1 MKASSKFDFIIVGGG
16 LSGLHLSYCFLNDN
30 YFKDYSINVTDQSSW
45 YDKEKSKKEDNF
57 FSFWEVGKGKWD
69 KILKQRWNKADFY
82 SSTGKVVMDFSEYN
96 YKTLSSSK
104 FEEYV
109 KRKIKKKKNFKF
121 INDTVL
127 KIREDKNKLVV
138 VGNKKNYQAKHIFDS
153 RLPVGVHEEIKKY
166 TNLKQHFLGW
176 VIKTDEKKFN
186 KKSFV
191 FMDYRIRDKNHT
203 AFTYVL
209 PFKKNEALI
218 EHTYFSKDECN
229 REVYEEYIKEYLSK
243 YYNTINYKIIKSEYG
258 VIPMTSYPFY
268 KESTKNITKIGT
280 AGGWVKPSTGYSF
293 KSCEKYS
300 LKILKNIKEGKKIG
314 IIPEKK
320 YYFLDKI
327 LLGVLSQYNH
337 LGETVFYKMIK
348 RNPTKRL
355 LEFLNEESKLSDI
368 LKIIISKRSIYFVRV
383 FIKSLYKKVL

>member
-1 MKASSKFDFIIVGGG
+1 MKASSKFDYIIVGGG
-16 LSGLHLSYCFLNDN
+16 LSGLHLSYCFLKDK
-30 YFKDYSINVTDQSSW
+30 YFNDYSFLII
-45 YDKEKSKKEDNF
+45 DKEKSKKEDNF
-57 FSFWEVGKGKWD
+57 FSFWEAGNGKWD

-82 SSTGKVVMDFSEYN
+82 SSSGKVVMDFSEYN

-127 KIREDKNKLVV
+127 KIREDKKKLVV
-138 VGNKKNYQAKHIFDS
+138 VGNKKNYQGKHIFDS
-153 RLPVGVHEEIKKY
+153 RLPGGVNKKIKRY
-166 TNLKQHFLGW
+166 TYLKQHFLGW

-218 EHTYFSKDECN
+218 EHTYFSKNECN
-229 REVYEEYIKEYLSK
+229 LEVYEEYIREYLSK
-243 YYNTINYKIIKSEYG
+243 YYNNTNYKIIKSEYG
-258 VIPMTSYPFY
+258 IIPMTTYPFY

-300 LKILKNIKEGKKIG
+300 LKILKNIKEGKEIR
-314 IIPEKK
+314 ITPNKK

-327 LLGVLSQYNH
+327 LLGVLSKYNH
-337 LGETVFYKMIK
+337 RGENVFYRMIK

-355 LEFLNEESKLSDI
+355 LEFLNEESKLLDI
-368 LKIIISKRSIYFVRV
+368 VRIIISMRSIYFVRV
-383 FIKSLYKKVL
+383 FIKSFYKKVL

>member
-1 MKASSKFDFIIVGGG
+1 M
-16 LSGLHLSYCFLNDN
+16 
-30 YFKDYSINVTDQSSW
+30 
-45 YDKEKSKKEDNF
+45 
-57 FSFWEVGKGKWD
+57 
-69 KILKQRWNKADFY
+69 
-82 SSTGKVVMDFSEYN
+82 
-96 YKTLSSSK
+96 
-104 FEEYV
+104 
-109 KRKIKKKKNFKF
+109 
-121 INDTVL
+121 
-127 KIREDKNKLVV
+127 

-153 RLPVGVHEEIKKY
+153 RLPGDVYKEIKKY
-166 TNLKQHFLGW
+166 TYLKQHFLGW

-218 EHTYFSKDECN
+218 EHTYFSKDECD
-229 REVYEEYIKEYLSK
+229 REVYEEYIREYLSK
-243 YYNTINYKIIKSEYG
+243 YYNTTNYKIIKSEYG
-258 VIPMTSYPFY
+258 IIPMTSYPFY

-327 LLGVLSQYNH
+327 LLGVLSKYNH

-348 RNPTKRL
+348 RNPTKRV

-368 LKIIISKRSIYFVRV
+368 LKIIISMRSIYFVRV

>member
-30 YFKDYSINVTDQSSW
+30 YFKDYSFLII
-45 YDKEKSKKEDNF
+45 DKEKSKKEDNF
-57 FSFWEVGKGKWD
+57 FSFWEAGNGKWD
-69 KILKQRWNKADFY
+69 KILKQKWNKADFY

-153 RLPVGVHEEIKKY
+153 RFPGGVHQEIKKHTY
-166 TNLKQHFLGW
+166 LKQHFLGW

-218 EHTYFSKDECN
+218 EHTYFSKDECD

-348 RNPTKRL
+348 RNPTKRV

-368 LKIIISKRSIYFVRV
+368 LKIIISMRSIYFVRV

>member
-1 MKASSKFDFIIVGGG
+1 MKANSKFDYIIVGGG
-16 LSGLHLSYCFLNDN
+16 LSGLHLSYCFLNDQ
-30 YFKDYSINVTDQSSW
+30 YFNDYSFLII
-45 YDKEKSKKEDNF
+45 DKEKSKNEDKF
-57 FSFWEVGKGKWD
+57 FSFWEAGNGKWD

-82 SSTGKVVMDFSEYN
+82 SSAGKVVMDFSEYN

-153 RLPVGVHEEIKKY
+153 RLPGNVHKEIKKHTY
-166 TNLKQHFLGW
+166 LKQHFLGW
-176 VIKTDEKKFN
+176 VIKTNEKKFN

-191 FMDYRIRDKNHT
+191 FMDYRVRDKNHT

-218 EHTYFSKDECN
+218 EHTYFSKDECK
-229 REVYEEYIKEYLSK
+229 REVYEEYIRKYLSK
-243 YYNTINYKIIKSEYG
+243 YYSTKNYKIIKSEYG
-258 VIPMTSYPFY
+258 IIPMTSYPFH

-293 KSCEKYS
+293 KNCEKYS

-327 LLGVLSQYNH
+327 LLGVLSQYNNR
-337 LGETVFYKMIK
+337 GETVFYKMIK
-348 RNPTKRL
+348 RNPTKRVL
-355 LEFLNEESKLSDI
+355 KFLNEESKLSDI
-368 LKIIISKRSIYFVRV
+368 VKIIISMRSIYFVRV

>member
-1 MKASSKFDFIIVGGG
+1 MKANSKFDFIIVGGG
-16 LSGLHLSYCFLNDN
+16 LSGLHLSFCFLNDK
-30 YFKDYSINVTDQSSW
+30 YFDDYSFLIIN
-45 YDKEKSKKEDNF
+45 KEKSKKEDNF
-57 FSFWEVGKGKWD
+57 FSFWEAGNGKWD

-104 FEEYV
+104 FKEYV

-153 RLPVGVHEEIKKY
+153 RLPGGVHEEIKKY
-166 TNLKQHFLGW
+166 TYLKQHFLGW

-218 EHTYFSKDECN
+218 EHTYFSKDECD
-229 REVYEEYIKEYLSK
+229 REVYEEYIREYLSK

-348 RNPTKRL
+348 RNPTKRV

-368 LKIIISKRSIYFVRV
+368 LKIIISMRSIYFVRV

>member
-1 MKASSKFDFIIVGGG
+1 MKANSKFDFIIVGGG
-16 LSGLHLSYCFLNDN
+16 LSGLHLSFCFLNDE
-30 YFKDYSINVTDQSSW
+30 YFDDYSFLIIN
-45 YDKEKSKKEDNF
+45 KEKSKKEDNF
-57 FSFWEVGKGKWD
+57 FSFWEAGNGKWD
-69 KILKQRWNKADFY
+69 KILKQKWNKADFY

-153 RLPVGVHEEIKKY
+153 RLPGGVHEEIKKY
-166 TNLKQHFLGW
+166 TYLKQHFLGW

-218 EHTYFSKDECN
+218 EHTYFSKDECD
-229 REVYEEYIKEYLSK
+229 REVYEEYIREYLCK
-243 YYNTINYKIIKSEYG
+243 YYNSINYKIIKSEYG

-348 RNPTKRL
+348 RNPTKRV

-368 LKIIISKRSIYFVRV
+368 LKIIISMRSIYFVRV

>member
-1 MKASSKFDFIIVGGG
+1 MKASSKFDYIIVGGG
-16 LSGLHLSYCFLNDN
+16 LSGLHLSHSFLNDKYFNN
-30 YFKDYSINVTDQSSW
+30 YSFLMI
-45 YDKEKSKKEDNF
+45 DKKKYKKEDNF
-57 FSFWEVGKGKWD
+57 FSFWEVGNGKWD
-69 KILKQRWNKADFY
+69 KILKQKWNKAYFY
-82 SSTGKVVMDFSEYN
+82 SDAGKVVMDFSEYN
-96 YKTLSSSK
+96 YKTLSSTK

-127 KIREDKNKLVV
+127 KIREEKNKLIV
-138 VGNKKNYQAKHIFDS
+138 VGNKKNYQAKHVFDS
-153 RLPVGVHEEIKKY
+153 RMLSGVYKEIKKY
-166 TNLKQHFLGW
+166 TFLKQHFLGW

-191 FMDYRIRDKNHT
+191 FMDYRIRDKNYT

-218 EHTYFSKDECN
+218 EHTYFSKNECN
-229 REVYEEYIKEYLSK
+229 REVYEEYIRKYLSK
-243 YYNTINYKIIKSEYG
+243 YYNATNYKIIKSEYG
-258 VIPMTSYPFY
+258 IIPMTSYPFY

-293 KSCEKYS
+293 KNCEKYS
-300 LKILKNIKEGKKIG
+300 LKILEKIKEGKKFRIQ
-314 IIPEKK
+314 PERK

-327 LLGVLSQYNH
+327 LLGVLSKYNH
-337 LGETVFYKMIK
+337 RGETVFYKMIK
-348 RNPTKRL
+348 RNPTKRV
-355 LEFLNEESKLSDI
+355 LEFLNEESKLFDI
-368 LKIIISKRSIYFVRV
+368 LKIIISVRSIYFIKV

>member
-1 MKASSKFDFIIVGGG
+1 MKANSKFDYIIVGGG
-16 LSGLHLSYCFLNDN
+16 LSGLHLSYCFLNDQ
-30 YFKDYSINVTDQSSW
+30 YFNDYSFLII
-45 YDKEKSKKEDNF
+45 DKEKSKNEDKF
-57 FSFWEVGKGKWD
+57 FSFWEAGNGKWD

-82 SSTGKVVMDFSEYN
+82 SSAGKVVMDFSEYN

-153 RLPVGVHEEIKKY
+153 RLPGNVHKEIKKHTY
-166 TNLKQHFLGW
+166 LKQHFLGW
-176 VIKTDEKKFN
+176 VIKTNEKKFN

-191 FMDYRIRDKNHT
+191 FMDYRVRDKNHT

-218 EHTYFSKDECN
+218 EHTYFSKDECK
-229 REVYEEYIKEYLSK
+229 REVYEEYIRKYLSK
-243 YYNTINYKIIKSEYG
+243 YYSTKNYKIIKSEYG
-258 VIPMTSYPFY
+258 IIPMTSYPFH
-268 KESTKNITKIGT
+268 KESTKNLTKIGT

-348 RNPTKRL
+348 RNPTKRV

-368 LKIIISKRSIYFVRV
+368 LKIIISMRSIYFVRV

>member
-1 MKASSKFDFIIVGGG
+1 MKAISKFDYIIVGGG
-16 LSGLHLSYCFLNDN
+16 LSGLHLSYCFLNDK
-30 YFKDYSINVTDQSSW
+30 YFNDYSFLII
-45 YDKEKSKKEDNF
+45 DKEKSEKEDNF
-57 FSFWEVGKGKWD
+57 FSFWEAGNGKWD

-82 SSTGKVVMDFSEYN
+82 SSAGKVVMDFSEYN

-104 FEEYV
+104 FKEYIT
-109 KRKIKKKKNFKF
+109 RKIKKKKNFKF

-127 KIREDKNKLVV
+127 NIREDNNKVVV
-138 VGNKKNYQAKHIFDS
+138 VGNKKNYQAKHTFDS
-153 RLPVGVHEEIKKY
+153 RMPVDLHKEIKKHTY
-166 TNLKQHFLGW
+166 LKQHFLGW

-191 FMDYRIRDKNHT
+191 FMDYRIRDRNHT

-218 EHTYFSKDECN
+218 EHTYFSKDECD
-229 REVYEEYIKEYLSK
+229 REVYEEYIMKYLSK
-243 YYNTINYKIIKSEYG
+243 YYNTKNYKIIKSEYG
-258 VIPMTSYPFY
+258 IIPMTSYPFY

-280 AGGWVKPSTGYSF
+280 AGGWIKPSTGYSF

-300 LKILKNIKEGKKIG
+300 LKILKNIKEGKKIV

-368 LKIIISKRSIYFVRV
+368 VKIIISMRSIYFIGV
-383 FIKSLYKKVL
+383 FLKSLYKKVL

>member
-16 LSGLHLSYCFLNDN
+16 LSGLHLSYCFLNDQ
-30 YFKDYSINVTDQSSW
+30 YFNDYSFLII
-45 YDKEKSKKEDNF
+45 DKEKSKNEDKF
-57 FSFWEVGKGKWD
+57 FSFWEAGNGKWD

-82 SSTGKVVMDFSEYN
+82 SSAGKVVMDFSEYN

-127 KIREDKNKLVV
+127 KIREDKKKLVV

-153 RLPVGVHEEIKKY
+153 RLPGVVHKEIKKHTY
-166 TNLKQHFLGW
+166 LKQHFLGW
-176 VIKTDEKKFN
+176 VIKTDEKKFD

-218 EHTYFSKDECN
+218 EHTYFSKDECD
-229 REVYEEYIKEYLSK
+229 REVYEEYIREYLSK

-348 RNPTKRL
+348 RNPTKRV

-368 LKIIISKRSIYFVRV
+368 LKIIISMRSIYFVRV

>member
-1 MKASSKFDFIIVGGG
+1 MKASSKFDYIIVGGG
-16 LSGLHLSYCFLNDN
+16 LSGLHLSYCFLKDK
-30 YFKDYSINVTDQSSW
+30 YFNDYSFLII
-45 YDKEKSKKEDNF
+45 DKEKSKKEDNF
-57 FSFWEVGKGKWD
+57 FSFWEAGNGKWD

-121 INDTVL
+121 IKDTVL

-153 RLPVGVHEEIKKY
+153 RFPGGVHQEIKKHTY
-166 TNLKQHFLGW
+166 LKQHFLGW

-218 EHTYFSKDECN
+218 EHTYFSKDECD
-229 REVYEEYIKEYLSK
+229 REVYEEYIREYLSK
-243 YYNTINYKIIKSEYG
+243 YYNTTNYKIIKSEYG

-348 RNPTKRL
+348 RNPTKRV

-368 LKIIISKRSIYFVRV
+368 LKIIISMRSIYFVRV

>member
-30 YFKDYSINVTDQSSW
+30 YFKDYSFLII
-45 YDKEKSKKEDNF
+45 DKEKSKKEDNF
-57 FSFWEVGKGKWD
+57 FSFWEAGNGKWD
-69 KILKQRWNKADFY
+69 KILKQKWNKADFY

-138 VGNKKNYQAKHIFDS
+138 VGNKKNYHAKHIFDS
-153 RLPVGVHEEIKKY
+153 RLPGGVHKEIKKHTY
-166 TNLKQHFLGW
+166 LKQHFLGW

-186 KKSFV
+186 KNSFV

-218 EHTYFSKDECN
+218 EHTYFSKDECD
-229 REVYEEYIKEYLSK
+229 REVYEEYIREYLSK

-348 RNPTKRL
+348 RNPTKRV

-368 LKIIISKRSIYFVRV
+368 LKIIISMRSIYFVRV

>member
-1 MKASSKFDFIIVGGG
+1 
-16 LSGLHLSYCFLNDN
+16 
-30 YFKDYSINVTDQSSW
+30 
-45 YDKEKSKKEDNF
+45 
-57 FSFWEVGKGKWD
+57 
-69 KILKQRWNKADFY
+69 
-82 SSTGKVVMDFSEYN
+82 MDFSEYN

-153 RLPVGVHEEIKKY
+153 RLPGGVHEEIKKY
-166 TNLKQHFLGW
+166 TYLKQHFLGW

-218 EHTYFSKDECN
+218 EHTYFSKDECD
-229 REVYEEYIKEYLSK
+229 REVYEEYIREYLSK

-327 LLGVLSQYNH
+327 LLGVLSEYNH

-348 RNPTKRL
+348 RNPTKRV

-368 LKIIISKRSIYFVRV
+368 IKIIISMRSIYFVRV

>member
-1 MKASSKFDFIIVGGG
+1 MKSSSKFDFIILGGG
-16 LSGLHLSYCFLNDN
+16 LSGLHLSYSFLNDK
-30 YFKDYSINVTDQSSW
+30 YFKDYSFLVI
-45 YDKEKSKKEDNF
+45 DKEKSKKEDNF
-57 FSFWEVGKGKWD
+57 FSFWEAGNGKWD
-69 KILKQRWNKADFY
+69 KILKQRWNRADFF
-82 SSTGKVVMDFSEYN
+82 SSNGKVVMDFSEYN

-153 RLPVGVHEEIKKY
+153 RLPGGVHKEIKKHTY
-166 TNLKQHFLGW
+166 LKQHFLGW
-176 VIKTDEKKFN
+176 VIKTDEKKFDKN
-186 KKSFV
+186 SFV

-229 REVYEEYIKEYLSK
+229 REVYEEYIREYLSK

-300 LKILKNIKEGKKIG
+300 LKILKNIKERKKIG

-355 LEFLNEESKLSDI
+355 LEFLNEESKLLDI
-368 LKIIISKRSIYFVRV
+368 LKIVISMRSIYFVRV

>member
-16 LSGLHLSYCFLNDN
+16 LSGLHLSYCFLNDQ
-30 YFKDYSINVTDQSSW
+30 YFNDYSFLII
-45 YDKEKSKKEDNF
+45 DKEKSKKEDNF
-57 FSFWEVGKGKWD
+57 FSFWESGNGKWD

-82 SSTGKVVMDFSEYN
+82 SSNGKVVMDFSEYN

-104 FEEYV
+104 FKEYV

-153 RLPVGVHEEIKKY
+153 RLPGVVHKEIKKHTY
-166 TNLKQHFLGW
+166 LKQHFLGW
-176 VIKTDEKKFN
+176 VIKTDEKKFD
-186 KKSFV
+186 KRSFV

-218 EHTYFSKDECN
+218 EHTYFSKDECD
-229 REVYEEYIKEYLSK
+229 REVYEEYIREYLSK
-243 YYNTINYKIIKSEYG
+243 YYNTINYKIIKTEYG

-337 LGETVFYKMIK
+337 IGEAVFYKMIK
-348 RNPTKRL
+348 RNPTKRV

-368 LKIIISKRSIYFVRV
+368 LKIIISMRSIYFVRV

>member
-16 LSGLHLSYCFLNDN
+16 LSGLHLSYCFLNDK
-30 YFKDYSINVTDQSSW
+30 YFKDYSFLIIH
-45 YDKEKSKKEDNF
+45 KEKSKKEDNF
-57 FSFWEVGKGKWD
+57 FSFWEAGNGKWD

-138 VGNKKNYQAKHIFDS
+138 VGNKKNYQAKHVFDS
-153 RLPVGVHEEIKKY
+153 RLPGNVHEEIKKY
-166 TNLKQHFLGW
+166 TYLKQHFLGW

-218 EHTYFSKDECN
+218 EHTYFSKDECD
-229 REVYEEYIKEYLSK
+229 REVYEEYIREYLSK

-300 LKILKNIKEGKKIG
+300 LKILKNIKEGKSIKLFCIS
-314 IIPEKK
+314 
-320 YYFLDKI
+320 FL
-327 LLGVLSQYNH
+327 
-337 LGETVFYKMIK
+337 
-348 RNPTKRL
+348 
-355 LEFLNEESKLSDI
+355 
-368 LKIIISKRSIYFVRV
+368 
-383 FIKSLYKKVL
+383 

>member
-1 MKASSKFDFIIVGGG
+1 MKANSKFDFIIVGGG
-16 LSGLHLSYCFLNDN
+16 LSGLHLSYSFINDK
-30 YFKDYSINVTDQSSW
+30 YFKDYSFLII
-45 YDKEKSKKEDNF
+45 DKEKSKKEDNF
-57 FSFWEVGKGKWD
+57 FSFWEAGNGKWD
-69 KILKQRWNKADFY
+69 KILKQKWNKADFY

-153 RLPVGVHEEIKKY
+153 RLPGGVHEEIKKY
-166 TNLKQHFLGW
+166 TYLKQHFLGW

-218 EHTYFSKDECN
+218 EHTYFSKDECD
-229 REVYEEYIKEYLSK
+229 REVYEEYIREYLSK

-300 LKILKNIKEGKKIG
+300 LKILNNIKEGKKIG

-348 RNPTKRL
+348 RNPTKRV

-368 LKIIISKRSIYFVRV
+368 LKIIISMRSIYFVRV

>member
-16 LSGLHLSYCFLNDN
+16 LSGLHLSFCFLNDN
-30 YFKDYSINVTDQSSW
+30 YFKDYSFLII
-45 YDKEKSKKEDNF
+45 DKEKSKKEDNF
-57 FSFWEVGKGKWD
+57 FSFWEAGNGKWD
-69 KILKQRWNKADFY
+69 KILKQKWNKADFY

-153 RLPVGVHEEIKKY
+153 RLPGGVHEEIKKY
-166 TNLKQHFLGW
+166 TYLKQHFLGW

-218 EHTYFSKDECN
+218 EHTYFSKDECD
-229 REVYEEYIKEYLSK
+229 REVYEEYIREYLSK

-348 RNPTKRL
+348 RNPTKRV

-368 LKIIISKRSIYFVRV
+368 LKIIISMRSIYFVRV

>member
-1 MKASSKFDFIIVGGG
+1 MKANSKFDFIIVGGG

-30 YFKDYSINVTDQSSW
+30 YFKDYSFLII
-45 YDKEKSKKEDNF
+45 DKEKSKKEDNF

-153 RLPVGVHEEIKKY
+153 RLPGGVHEEMKKY
-166 TNLKQHFLGW
+166 TYLKQHFLGW

-218 EHTYFSKDECN
+218 EHTYFSKDECD
-229 REVYEEYIKEYLSK
+229 REVYEEYIREYLSK

-348 RNPTKRL
+348 RNPTKRV

-368 LKIIISKRSIYFVRV
+368 LKIIISMRSIYFVRV

>member
-30 YFKDYSINVTDQSSW
+30 YFKDYSFLII
-45 YDKEKSKKEDNF
+45 DKEKSKKEDNF
-57 FSFWEVGKGKWD
+57 FSFWEAGNGKWD

-138 VGNKKNYQAKHIFDS
+138 VGNKKNYQAKHVFDS
-153 RLPVGVHEEIKKY
+153 RLPGNVHEEIKKY
-166 TNLKQHFLGW
+166 TYLKQHFLGW

-218 EHTYFSKDECN
+218 EHTYFSKDECD
-229 REVYEEYIKEYLSK
+229 REVYEEYIREYLSK
-243 YYNTINYKIIKSEYG
+243 YYNTTNYKIIKSEYG

-348 RNPTKRL
+348 RNPTKRV

-368 LKIIISKRSIYFVRV
+368 LKIIISMRSIYFLRV

>member
-30 YFKDYSINVTDQSSW
+30 YFKDYSFLII
-45 YDKEKSKKEDNF
+45 DKEKSKKEDNF
-57 FSFWEVGKGKWD
+57 FSFWEAGNGKWD
-69 KILKQRWNKADFY
+69 KILKQKWNKADFY

-96 YKTLSSSK
+96 YNTLRSSK
-104 FEEYV
+104 IEEYV

-153 RLPVGVHEEIKKY
+153 RLPSGVHKEIKKHTY
-166 TNLKQHFLGW
+166 LKQHFLGW

-186 KKSFV
+186 KNSFV

-218 EHTYFSKDECN
+218 EHTYFSKDECD
-229 REVYEEYIKEYLSK
+229 REVYEEYIREYLSK
-243 YYNTINYKIIKSEYG
+243 YYNTTNYKIIKSEYG

-348 RNPTKRL
+348 RNPTKRV

-368 LKIIISKRSIYFVRV
+368 LKIIISMRSIYFLRV

>member
-1 MKASSKFDFIIVGGG
+1 MKASSKFDYIIVGGG
-16 LSGLHLSYCFLNDN
+16 LSGLHLSYCFLKDK
-30 YFKDYSINVTDQSSW
+30 YFNDYSFLII
-45 YDKEKSKKEDNF
+45 DKEKSKKEDNF
-57 FSFWEVGKGKWD
+57 FSFWEAGNGKWD
-69 KILKQRWNKADFY
+69 KILKQKWNKADFY

-153 RLPVGVHEEIKKY
+153 RLPGGVHKEIKKY
-166 TNLKQHFLGW
+166 TYLKQHFLGW

-218 EHTYFSKDECN
+218 EHTYFSKDECD
-229 REVYEEYIKEYLSK
+229 REVYEEYIREYLSK

-348 RNPTKRL
+348 RNPTKRV

-368 LKIIISKRSIYFVRV
+368 LKIIISMRSIYFVRV

>member
-1 MKASSKFDFIIVGGG
+1 MKANSKFDFIIVGGG
-16 LSGLHLSYCFLNDN
+16 LSGLHLSFCFLCDK
-30 YFKDYSINVTDQSSW
+30 YFNDYSFLIIN
-45 YDKEKSKKEDNF
+45 KEKSKKEDNF
-57 FSFWEVGKGKWD
+57 FSFWEAGNGKWD

-153 RLPVGVHEEIKKY
+153 RLPGGVHEEIKKY
-166 TNLKQHFLGW
+166 TYLKQHFLGW

-218 EHTYFSKDECN
+218 EHTYFSKDECD
-229 REVYEEYIKEYLSK
+229 REVYEEYIREYLSK

-300 LKILKNIKEGKKIG
+300 LEILKNIKEGKKIG
-314 IIPEKK
+314 IVPEKK

-348 RNPTKRL
+348 RNPTKRV

-368 LKIIISKRSIYFVRV
+368 LKIIISMRSIYFVRV

>member
-1 MKASSKFDFIIVGGG
+1 MKANSKFDFIIVGGG

-30 YFKDYSINVTDQSSW
+30 YFKDYSFLII
-45 YDKEKSKKEDNF
+45 DKEKSKKEDNF
-57 FSFWEVGKGKWD
+57 FSFWEAGNGKWD

-153 RLPVGVHEEIKKY
+153 RLPGGVHKEIKKHTY
-166 TNLKQHFLGW
+166 LKQHFLGW
-176 VIKTDEKKFN
+176 VIKTDEKKFD

-218 EHTYFSKDECN
+218 EHTYFSKDECD
-229 REVYEEYIKEYLSK
+229 REVYEEYIREYLSK

-337 LGETVFYKMIK
+337 IGEAVFYKMIK
-348 RNPTKRL
+348 RNPTKRV

-368 LKIIISKRSIYFVRV
+368 LKIIISMRSIYFVRV

>member
-1 MKASSKFDFIIVGGG
+1 MKASSKFVFIIVGSG

-30 YFKDYSINVTDQSSW
+30 YFKDYSFLII
-45 YDKEKSKKEDNF
+45 DKEKSKKEDNF
-57 FSFWEVGKGKWD
+57 FSFWEVGRGKWD

-138 VGNKKNYQAKHIFDS
+138 VGNKKNYHAKHIFDS
-153 RLPVGVHEEIKKY
+153 RLPGGVHKEIKKHTY
-166 TNLKQHFLGW
+166 LKQHFLGW

-186 KKSFV
+186 KNSFV

-218 EHTYFSKDECN
+218 EHTYFSKDECD

-348 RNPTKRL
+348 RNPTKRV

-368 LKIIISKRSIYFVRV
+368 LKIIISMRSIYFVRV

>member
-1 MKASSKFDFIIVGGG
+1 MKASSKFDYIIVGGG
-16 LSGLHLSYCFLNDN
+16 LSGLHLSYCFLKDK
-30 YFKDYSINVTDQSSW
+30 YFNDYSFLII
-45 YDKEKSKKEDNF
+45 DKEKSKKEDNF
-57 FSFWEVGKGKWD
+57 FSFWEAGNGKWD

-82 SSTGKVVMDFSEYN
+82 SSSGKVVMDFSEYN

-153 RLPVGVHEEIKKY
+153 RLPGGVHEEIKKY
-166 TNLKQHFLGW
+166 TYLKQHFLGW

-218 EHTYFSKDECN
+218 EHTYFSKDEFN
-229 REVYEEYIKEYLSK
+229 REVYEEYIREYLSK
-243 YYNTINYKIIKSEYG
+243 YYNNTNYKIIKSEYG
-258 VIPMTSYPFY
+258 IIPMTTYPFY

-300 LKILKNIKEGKKIG
+300 LKILKNIKEGKEIR
-314 IIPEKK
+314 ITPNKK

-327 LLGVLSQYNH
+327 LLGVLSKYNH
-337 LGETVFYKMIK
+337 RGENVFYRMIK

-355 LEFLNEESKLSDI
+355 LEFLNEESKLLDI
-368 LKIIISKRSIYFVRV
+368 VRIIISVRSIYFVRV
-383 FIKSLYKKVL
+383 FIKSFYSKVL

>member
-1 MKASSKFDFIIVGGG
+1 MKANSKFDFIIVGGG
-16 LSGLHLSYCFLNDN
+16 LSGLHLSFCFLNDKH
-30 YFKDYSINVTDQSSW
+30 FDDYSFLIIN
-45 YDKEKSKKEDNF
+45 KEKSKKEDNF
-57 FSFWEVGKGKWD
+57 FSFWEAGNGKWD
-69 KILKQRWNKADFY
+69 KILKQKWNKADFY

-153 RLPVGVHEEIKKY
+153 RLPGGVHEEIKKY
-166 TNLKQHFLGW
+166 TYLKQHFLGW

-218 EHTYFSKDECN
+218 EHTYFSKDECD
-229 REVYEEYIKEYLSK
+229 REVYEEYIREYLSK

-348 RNPTKRL
+348 RNPTKRV

-368 LKIIISKRSIYFVRV
+368 LKIIISMRSIYFVRV

>member
-1 MKASSKFDFIIVGGG
+1 
-16 LSGLHLSYCFLNDN
+16 
-30 YFKDYSINVTDQSSW
+30 
-45 YDKEKSKKEDNF
+45 
-57 FSFWEVGKGKWD
+57 
-69 KILKQRWNKADFY
+69 
-82 SSTGKVVMDFSEYN
+82 MDFSEYN

-104 FEEYV
+104 FKEYV

-121 INDTVL
+121 VNDTVL
-127 KIREDKNKLVV
+127 KIREDKKKLVV

-153 RLPVGVHEEIKKY
+153 RLSSKINKEIKKHTY
-166 TNLKQHFLGW
+166 LKQHFLGW
-176 VIKTDEKKFN
+176 VIKTDKKVFN

-191 FMDYRIRDKNHT
+191 FMDYRVRDKNHT

-218 EHTYFSKDECN
+218 EHTYFSKEVCKL
-229 REVYEEYIKEYLSK
+229 EVYEEYIRKYLSK
-243 YYNTINYKIIKSEYG
+243 YYNTTNYKIIKSEYG

-268 KESTKNITKIGT
+268 KESTKNISKIGT

-293 KSCEKYS
+293 KNCEKYS
-300 LKILKNIKEGKKIG
+300 LKILKNIKEGKKVR
-314 IIPEKK
+314 IIPDGK

-327 LLGVLSQYNH
+327 LLGVLSKFNH
-337 LGETVFYKMIK
+337 RGETIFYKMIK

-355 LEFLNEESKLSDI
+355 LEFLNEESRFSEI
-368 LKIIISKRSIYFVRV
+368 VKIIVSMRSVYFVRV

>member
-30 YFKDYSINVTDQSSW
+30 YFKDYSFLII
-45 YDKEKSKKEDNF
+45 DKEKSKKEDNF
-57 FSFWEVGKGKWD
+57 FSFWEAGNGKWD
-69 KILKQRWNKADFY
+69 KILKQKWNKADFY

-153 RLPVGVHEEIKKY
+153 RLPGGVHEEIKKY
-166 TNLKQHFLGW
+166 TYLKQHFLGW

-218 EHTYFSKDECN
+218 EHTYFSKDECD
-229 REVYEEYIKEYLSK
+229 REVYEEYIREYLSK

-348 RNPTKRL
+348 RNPTKRV

-368 LKIIISKRSIYFVRV
+368 LKIIISMRSIYFVRV